1 MAKKEE
7 KFGTSNPIVNT
18 ITGYVEEHSEELLSK
33 ALLTGD
39 SQRLFNLITDVKGDQ
54 ALNIMDVNP
63 IFQSGANCGWSES
76 GTTEFTQRV
85 LHGVPIKVNMAFC
98 DKKLLKTVH
107 QHLVKIAAGTETL
120 PFEEKWTGDIV
131 DNVKAGLEKMI
142 YQGQSGQTNEFE
154 GLISILEGASASTTN
169 VSAATGTA
177 AYTFL
182 KKVVAAIP
190 EKVKDPVILVSSTLY
205 REYMLD
211 LVAANLYH
219 YDPADGANEYKIPG
233 TNVRVI
239 GVDGLIGTE
248 DYEYAIAANLSNLF
262 YGVDL
267 ENDEEKFDLWYSK
280 DNQEF
285 RLAIEFIGGVQ
296 VAFPAE
302 VTVGK
307 RARS

>member
-1 MAKKEE
+1 MA
-7 KFGTSNPIVNT
+7 TSNPNVAAIS
-18 ITGYVEEHSEELLSK
+18 GYVEEHSEELLSK

-39 SQRLFNLITDVKGDQ
+39 SQRLFNLVTDVKGDQ

-63 IFQSGANCGWSES
+63 VFQAAGCGWSES
-76 GTTEFTQRV
+76 GTTTFSQRI
-85 LHGVPIKVNMAFC
+85 LKGVPIRVNMAFC
-98 DKKLLKTVH
+98 EKNLLKTVH

-131 DNVKAGLEKMI
+131 ANVKAGIEKMM
-142 YQGQSGQTNEFE
+142 YQGASGKTDEFE
-154 GLISILEGASASTTN
+154 GLISILEAASASTTN
-169 VSAATGTA
+169 VSAATATG
-177 AYTFL
+177 AYVFL

-190 EKVKDPVILVSSTLY
+190 EQVKDPVILVSSTLY

-219 YDPADGANEYKIPG
+219 YDPANGANEYMIPG
-233 TNVRVI
+233 TNVKVI

-248 DYEYAIAANLSNLF
+248 DYEYAIAANLNNLY

-285 RLAIEFIGGVQ
+285 RLAIEFLGGVQ

>member
-1 MAKKEE
+1 MA
-7 KFGTSNPIVNT
+7 TVNPNVAAIS
-18 ITGYVEEHSEELLSK
+18 GYVEEHSEELLSK

-39 SQRLFNLITDVKGDQ
+39 SQRLFNLVTDVKGDQ

-63 IFQSGANCGWSES
+63 IFQAAGCGWSES
-76 GTTEFTQRV
+76 GSTTFSQRI
-85 LHGVPIKVNMAFC
+85 LHGVPIKINMAFC
-98 DKKLLKTVH
+98 DKNLLKTVH

-131 DNVKAGLEKMI
+131 DNVKAGVEKMI
-142 YQGQSGQTNEFE
+142 YQGESGQTNQFE
-154 GLISILEGASASTTN
+154 GLISILEAASASTTN
-169 VSAATGTA
+169 VDAVTGTS
-177 AYTFL
+177 AYAFL
-182 KKVVAAIP
+182 KKVVMAIP
-190 EKVKDPVILVSSTLY
+190 EQVKDPVILVSSTLY

-219 YDPADGANEYKIPG
+219 YDPANGANEYMLPG
-233 TNVRVI
+233 TNVKVI
-239 GVDGLIGTE
+239 GVDGLIGTS
-248 DYEYAIAANLSNLF
+248 DYEYAIAANLQNLY

-267 ENDEEKFDLWYSK
+267 ENDEEKFDLWFSK
-280 DNQEF
+280 DNQEW
-285 RLAIEFIGGVQ
+285 RLNIEFLGGVQ